1 MSTEILITGYITSI
15 IAYVVWYNYIMA
27 EQAKLGQ
34 LPKSK
39 DIILFYLE
47 LPLAPIII
55 LLSPMLSFIGSKLI
69 EDKTKQNKTCLPTQD
84 FPKEECGNLHID
96 EFGLNRKIIF
106 INPNEKQQE
115 KE

>member
-27 EQAKLGQ
+27 EQAKLGT
-34 LPKSK
+34 LPKAK

-69 EDKTKQNKTCLPTQD
+69 EDKLNKTFLPTQD
-84 FPKEECGNLHID
+84 DTQKLYNKILD
-96 EFGLNRKIIF
+96 TLNKNNKQERK
-106 INPNEKQQE
+106 
-115 KE
+115 

>member
-1 MSTEILITGYITSI
+1 MNTEILIIGYITSI

-27 EQAKLGQ
+27 EQAKLGN
-34 LPKSK
+34 LPKAK

-69 EDKTKQNKTCLPTQD
+69 EDKLNKTCLPTQD
-84 FPKEECGNLHID
+84 DTQKLYNELLD
-96 EFGLNRKIIF
+96 TLRKK
-106 INPNEKQQE
+106 NK
-115 KE
+115 

>member
-1 MSTEILITGYITSI
+1 MSTEILIIGYITSI

-27 EQAKLGQ
+27 EQAKLGK
-34 LPKSK
+34 LPKTK

-69 EDKTKQNKTCLPTQD
+69 EDKLNKTCLPTQD
-84 FPKEECGNLHID
+84 YTQKLYNEILDILNKKNKQRKE
-96 EFGLNRKIIF
+96 
-106 INPNEKQQE
+106 
-115 KE
+115 

>member
-27 EQAKLGQ
+27 EQAKLGT
-34 LPKSK
+34 LPKAK

-69 EDKTKQNKTCLPTQD
+69 EDKLNKTFLPTQD

-106 INPNEKQQE
+106 VTPNKKQQE